1 MIVMKNILKSKLPL
15 NKTVEILT
23 MKIVVRGMRV
33 YMNDYID
40 YEKKNYNLTKLTFLK
55 ELVLIKPVHQK
66 SAIFVTI
73 GIS

>member
-40 YEKKNYNLTKLTFLK
+40 YEKKNL
-55 ELVLIKPVHQK
+55 
-66 SAIFVTI
+66 
-73 GIS
+73 